1 MHCFLE
7 CKLSWQIYNNYQNS
21 PMITCKLIQDNFQTN
36 ISLQIILIDPSS
48 KYYHGISIMSGV
60 YRLIKALE
68 RLLGWI

>member
-1 MHCFLE
+1 
-7 CKLSWQIYNNYQNS
+7 
-21 PMITCKLIQDNFQTN
+21 MIIRKLIQDNFQTN